1 MQDFKQLAQVRRA
14 EVIVVTLYQCYC
26 VKQLAQ
32 VRRAEV
38 LCMFAILTT
47 AVTKQLAQVRRAEEC
62 TALEEVKFPA

>member
-1 MQDFKQLAQVRRA
+1 MQDF
-14 EVIVVTLYQCYC
+14 
-26 VKQLAQ
+26 KQLAQ